1 MKPKNW
7 LLVFLLTGALTSC
20 TKEKLINDPGN
31 LVPETVM
38 EDPSIPAITVNGAT
52 LHSEAFGHPDST
64 MLVVVHGGP
73 GSDYRSL
80 LNIKDLALAG
90 YRVIFYDQRGSGLS
104 ERFDADYYES
114 LEEEAVSLFFE
125 DLRGVIAHYRTR
137 SDQRVMLIGD
147 SWGGML
153 CAGYT
158 GKYPGEVDGLVVSE
172 PGGLRWDDVV
182 DYVKRSRSF
191 KIWGEAFNDA
201 TYLDQFITGDKNE
214 HQILDYKAALNS
226 SKNEITGEGV
236 LAPNLFWRSGAV
248 CNAGLFKAGFDY
260 EPDFSIGLEQFE
272 VPVLF
277 IYTEKNTAYQLSW
290 AQRISAVFN
299 QVQLFEITGIGHSEM
314 YTVDHVWTQVT
325 KPALLT
331 YFQSL
336 Q

>member
-277 IYTEKNTAYQLSW
+277 IYTEKIPPTSYP
-290 AQRISAVFN
+290 
-299 QVQLFEITGIGHSEM
+299 GHSGS
-314 YTVDHVWTQVT
+314 
-325 KPALLT
+325 ALCLT
-331 YFQSL
+331 RFSYSK
-336 Q
+336 

>member
-7 LLVFLLTGALTSC
+7 LLVFLVSGALASC
-20 TKEKLINDPGN
+20 TKEKFINEPGN
-31 LVPETVM
+31 LVPLTVV
-38 EDPSIPAITVNGAT
+38 EDPSLPAITVGDAT

-64 MLVVVHGGP
+64 LVVVVHGGP

-90 YRVIFYDQRGSGLS
+90 YRVVFYDQRGSGLS

-114 LEEEAVSLFFE
+114 LGEDAVSLFFE

-137 SDQRVMLIGD
+137 SNQKVMLIGD

-153 CAGYT
+153 SAAYAGR
-158 GKYPGEVDGLVVSE
+158 YPNEVDGLVVSE
-172 PGGLRWDDVV
+172 PGGLKWDDVV

-191 KIWGEAFNDA
+191 SLWGEALNDV
-201 TYLDQFITGDKNE
+201 TYLDQFLTGDENDHE
-214 HQILDYKAALNS
+214 ILDYKAALNS

-236 LAPNLFWRSGAV
+236 RAPNLFWRSGAV
-248 CNAGLFKAGFDY
+248 CNASLFKAGFDY
-260 EPDFSIGLEQFE
+260 EPDFRIGLEQFE
-272 VPVLF
+272 APVLF
-277 IYTEKNTAYQLSW
+277 IYTEKNVAYQLSW
-290 AQRISAVFN
+290 AQRISAAFN
-299 QVQLFEITGIGHSEM
+299 QVQLFEITDIGHSEM
-314 YTVDHVWTQVT
+314 YTVNDVWTQVT

-336 Q
+336 

>member
-1 MKPKNW
+1 
-7 LLVFLLTGALTSC
+7 
-20 TKEKLINDPGN
+20 
-31 LVPETVM
+31 
-38 EDPSIPAITVNGAT
+38 
-52 LHSEAFGHPDST
+52 
-64 MLVVVHGGP
+64 
-73 GSDYRSL
+73 
-80 LNIKDLALAG
+80 
-90 YRVIFYDQRGSGLS
+90 
-104 ERFDADYYES
+104 
-114 LEEEAVSLFFE
+114 
-125 DLRGVIAHYRTR
+125 
-137 SDQRVMLIGD
+137 
-147 SWGGML
+147 ML